1 MEAMNG
7 FQGYAN
13 TKILAQTRPNVLD
26 VGWNFCGINTAAR
39 RRESGNLMDTK
50 ERRKNMKTRANCA
63 FGGCGKVD
71 SKGAMCKHCGF
82 DATQRRIR
90 MAIIKQRGLSRDPA
104 TGNRKLIFKGARW

>member
-1 MEAMNG
+1 MTKFVSGGQEARMRIRQAKMTTG
-7 FQGYAN
+7 
-13 TKILAQTRPNVLD
+13 KP
-26 VGWNFCGINTAAR
+26 GWPTAAR
-39 RRESGNLMDTK
+39 RRERGNLMDTK

-104 TGNRKLIFKGARW
+104 TGLCKLVFSGQYK

>member
-1 MEAMNG
+1 MMTLEEAIDIIEN
-7 FQGYAN
+7 
-13 TKILAQTRPNVLD
+13 KIQID
-26 VGWNFCGINTAAR
+26 VRLC
-39 RRESGNLMDTK
+39 TK

-82 DATQRRIR
+82 DATQNRIR

-104 TGNRKLIFKGARW
+104 TGLCKLVFRGQYK